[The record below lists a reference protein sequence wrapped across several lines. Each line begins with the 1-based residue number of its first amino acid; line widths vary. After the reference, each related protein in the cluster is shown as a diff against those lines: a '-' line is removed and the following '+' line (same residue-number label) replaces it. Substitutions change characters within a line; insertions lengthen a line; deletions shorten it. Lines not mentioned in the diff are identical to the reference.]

1 LGNALKYGDP
11 VIKLGHCPN
20 FMKKSEQG
28 LEATIVE
35 TALRMFNDRGIEY
48 VGMRELAA
56 ELDIRIGNLNYYFP
70 TKDDLVNR
78 VSLDLAKENNETIVP
93 FDQMTMPVF
102 FDMLQKVFH
111 THLKYRCL
119 LLSFVHV
126 VQRNAVIAKRYNKTQ
141 SDRNE
146 TWMKNVQALISS
158 GYLTA
163 DKVEIDFLVST
174 ISLIARFWISE
185 SAVSFRKESETEQIN
200 RYIKMIARV
209 FLPYATA
216 KGKKCLNKMLVA

>member
-1 LGNALKYGDP
+1 
-11 VIKLGHCPN
+11 
-20 FMKKSEQG
+20 MKKTEQG
-28 LEATIVE
+28 LETKIVE

-48 VGMRELAA
+48 VGMREIAG

-93 FDQMTMPVF
+93 VEQITMSVF
-102 FDMLQKVFH
+102 FDMLVKVFH
-111 THLKYRCL
+111 THLKYRCIM
-119 LLSFVHV
+119 LSFVHV
-126 VQRNAVIAKRYNKTQ
+126 VQRNPVIAKRYTKMQ
-141 SDRNE
+141 SERNDV
-146 TWMKNVQALISS
+146 WAKNVLALIDS
-158 GYLTA
+158 GFLVAEKA
-163 DKVEIDFLVST
+163 DIDFLVST

-185 SAVSFRKESETEQIN
+185 SVVSFRKETEAQQID

-216 KGKKCLNKMLVA
+216 KGKKVLGAINN